1 MFVDGEL
8 EQKGFT
14 DSGKTICEKPLGN
27 TLLKT
32 RIQIRQTLPSSSTI
46 KFEISKREINHQL
59 Y

>member
-1 MFVDGEL
+1 MFVNGEL

-32 RIQIRQTLPSSSTI
+32 RIQIRQTLPSRSTI
-46 KFEISKREINHQL
+46 KFEISKREINHQP

>member
-32 RIQIRQTLPSSSTI
+32 KI
-46 KFEISKREINHQL
+46 KIS
-59 Y
+59 